1 MLKNS
6 LTLRQAELVVAVLSD
21 VLGNGATLDRAYARQ
36 FSEVRLAPSEQ
47 ANITFVTGDLMRRLN
62 LYTLLAGVSMDEAA
76 VAGWSLICV
85 WHQFY
90 NLPLPPCPAA
100 SLFNLKSYESRKANA
115 RGLPALWDGCPEWL
129 DALGEEQLGDAWAA
143 ERRALTQHPKRF
155 LRVNT
160 LKCDQNALTQ
170 RLLDERV
177 NVRPVSGIANALE
190 VLNDAALFRTDSF
203 QEGWFEQQ
211 DAGSQQIAEFL
222 DVQPGMRVIDACAG
236 AGGKTLHLAALMQ
249 GKGRLLAL
257 DIEQWKLEN
266 LKQRARRAGAHNVE
280 TRLITSSKTIKRL
293 KESADRLL
301 LDVPCSG
308 LGVLKRNPDAK
319 WRDTAERL
327 PILVALQADILNRYS
342 KMVKPGGTLVYATC
356 SILPCENQDQVAKFL
371 GEHQGT
377 FTLVRER
384 IISPAQ
390 SGFDGFYMAL
400 IRREAAPGTETAEQS
415 DAVLD
420 TEMATDSEA
429 VTDIETATTDET
441 VAVLEKATANE
452 AVAEFDLTTDT
463 EHA

>member
-21 VLGNGATLDRAYARQ
+21 VLGNGSTLDRAYARQ
-36 FSEVRLAPSEQ
+36 FAEVRLAPTEQ
-47 ANITFVTGDLMRRLN
+47 ANIAFVTGDLMRRLN

-100 SLFNLKSYESRKANA
+100 SLFNLKSYESRKATA
-115 RGLPALWDGCPEWL
+115 RNLPALWDGCPEWL
-129 DALGEEQLGDAWAA
+129 DALGEEQLGESWAA

-236 AGGKTLHLAALMQ
+236 AGGKTLHLAALMH

-257 DIEQWKLEN
+257 DVEQWKLDN
-266 LKQRARRAGAHNVE
+266 LKQRARRAGAHNIE
-280 TRLITSSKTIKRL
+280 TRLISSSKTIKRL

-319 WRDTAERL
+319 WRDAAQRL
-327 PILVALQADILNRYS
+327 PILMALQADILSRYS
-342 KMVKPGGTLVYATC
+342 KMVKPGGELVYATC

-371 GEHQGT
+371 EAHQGE
-377 FTLVRER
+377 FSLVRER
-384 IISPAQ
+384 VISPAQ

-400 IRREAAPGTETAEQS
+400 IRREAAPAAAMS
-415 DAVLD
+415 HCA
-420 TEMATDSEA
+420 S
-429 VTDIETATTDET
+429 TDIDNPDL
-441 VAVLEKATANE
+441 VQPDLEGT
-452 AVAEFDLTTDT
+452 T
-463 EHA
+463 EHTEPQTEEASIE